1 MIESLQKTM
10 QRKDN
15 EFLKLQN
22 KSKAHTRVV
31 QPRKAYKYAPPR
43 DQSTSQMIALNA
55 TSSYANLNRSASQ
68 VTILYGGSEHT
79 ARASST
85 VVPSSPPHLGSKFV
99 KQKLSP
105 VAVPHPA
112 TYHRRQSSVPPMIAR
127 RHQHQPYGSPLD
139 KTRRKPHA
147 AQNLSATRPGPPLHS
162 PSYDASKDSRAWDSF
177 EIMAFESEDATNG
190 PQAQSAAE
198 QEYRARFDNK
208 RFNELILHTSKLTPA
223 DMNWVI
229 GQFYE
234 GSHRLEKIEI
244 YDFSVRDADGVECTD
259 VCLARLFEQVKF
271 RGEVGGKRVSG
282 DQQTSMK

>member
-85 VVPSSPPHLGSKFV
+85 VVPSSPAHLSSKFV

-127 RHQHQPYGSPLD
+127 RH
-139 KTRRKPHA
+139 
-147 AQNLSATRPGPPLHS
+147 
-162 PSYDASKDSRAWDSF
+162 
-177 EIMAFESEDATNG
+177 
-190 PQAQSAAE
+190 
-198 QEYRARFDNK
+198 
-208 RFNELILHTSKLTPA
+208 
-223 DMNWVI
+223 
-229 GQFYE
+229 
-234 GSHRLEKIEI
+234 
-244 YDFSVRDADGVECTD
+244 
-259 VCLARLFEQVKF
+259 
-271 RGEVGGKRVSG
+271 
-282 DQQTSMK
+282 